1 MYDEKNFLFLNILN
15 SSVYK
20 QIQSWKFFVDD
31 SKLIAFDRD
40 RD

>member
-1 MYDEKNFLFLNILN
+1 MYDEKIFFFETLN

-31 SKLIAFDRD
+31 LKLIAFDRD

>member
-1 MYDEKNFLFLNILN
+1 MYDEKIFFFETLN

-31 SKLIAFDRD
+31 SKLIAFDCD